1 MINIL
6 DYTLYEKHNE
16 YISRTAIVLD
26 KHREHEVIKD
36 LQWYFI
42 ELEKFR
48 KKVNINMNCEI
59 NQWLAFIDNNR
70 RLINMAVTKNE
81 ILEQAKED
89 LNYLTGEA
97 EERRLQELRERW
109 EMERISEINYVSAE
123 SEKRGE
129 KRGKREGE
137 RKIIKSLFNSNM
149 SASEIAQ
156 RTGMKLAEI
165 LKIIN

>member
-109 EMERISEINYVSAE
+109 EMDYNSDIGEAIEKGIKKGKTEEKEKIIINLLNMNMDIEKIEEATGVSKEEIN
-123 SEKRGE
+123 
-129 KRGKREGE
+129 
-137 RKIIKSLFNSNM
+137 KIKNKTF
-149 SASEIAQ
+149 
-156 RTGMKLAEI
+156 
-165 LKIIN
+165 